1 MIDFTTK
8 LPEMKSGNELIS
20 ALSIIP
26 EYNETICQQN
36 QAARLMALSDLYH
49 LRYGDEQK
57 QTQIRRRGS

>member
-26 EYNETICQQN
+26 EYDETICQQN
-36 QAARLMALSDLYH
+36 QAVRLMALSDLYQIYIF
-49 LRYGDEQK
+49 LR
-57 QTQIRRRGS
+57 R